1 MNIGDMFKHAREMQS
16 RLNDV
21 QESLKNTSVTGES
34 GAGLV
39 KVTLNGR
46 FEALRVEIDPV
57 AASEDRA
64 VQEDLIAAAFN
75 DAVRRVEH
83 MHKEKMGDLAQGMGL
98 PPGLDL
104 PGGLLR

>member
-1 MNIGDMFKHAREMQS
+1 MNIGDMFKRAREMQT

-46 FEALRVEIDPV
+46 FEALRVEIDPL
-57 AASEDRA
+57 AAQEERG

-75 DAVRRVEH
+75 DAVRRVEA
-83 MHKEKMGDLAQGMGL
+83 MQKAKMGDLAQGFGL

-104 PGGLLR
+104 PGSFLR

>member
-1 MNIGDMFKHAREMQS
+1 MNIGDMFKQAREMQS
-16 RLNDV
+16 RLNEV
-21 QESLKNTSVTGES
+21 QEALKKGSVTGES

-46 FEALRVEIDPV
+46 FEALRVEIDPL
-57 AASEDRA
+57 AAEEDRA

-75 DAVRRVEH
+75 DAVRRVEALQ
-83 MHKEKMGDLAQGMGL
+83 KEKMSDLAQGFGL

-104 PGGLLR
+104 PGNILG

>member
-1 MNIGDMFKHAREMQS
+1 MNIGDLFKQARDMQA

-21 QESLKNTSVTGES
+21 QESLRNASVTGES

-46 FEALRVEIDPV
+46 FEALRVEIDPL
-57 AASEDRA
+57 AAAEECS
-64 VQEDLIAAAFN
+64 VQEDLIAAAIN
-75 DAVRRVEH
+75 DAVRRVEA
-83 MHKEKMGDLAQGMGL
+83 MQKEKMGALTQGVGL

-104 PGGLLR
+104 FR

>member
-1 MNIGDMFKHAREMQS
+1 MNIGDMFKQAREMQS
-16 RLNDV
+16 RLSDL
-21 QESLKNTSVTGES
+21 QESLKKASVTGES

-57 AASEDRA
+57 AATEDRA

-75 DAVRRVEH
+75 DAVRRVEA
-83 MHKEKMGDLAQGMGL
+83 MHKEKMGDLAQGLGL
-98 PPGLDL
+98 PPGMNL
-104 PGGLLR
+104 PGSFLQ